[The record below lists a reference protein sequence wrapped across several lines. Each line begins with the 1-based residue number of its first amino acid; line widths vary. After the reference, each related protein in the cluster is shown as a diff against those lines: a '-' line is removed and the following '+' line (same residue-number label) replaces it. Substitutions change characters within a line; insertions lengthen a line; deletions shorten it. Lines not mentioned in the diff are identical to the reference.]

1 MKCPN
6 CVLGDLRFCIRGEL
20 RFQTDELG
28 RPCGTADVRSQE
40 DRFWM
45 TCDTC
50 NAGFGVG
57 GWQADGA
64 GRVILTEFEPHPDN
78 DEVEFEPK
86 NPPPSAAQ
94 FD

>member
-1 MKCPN
+1 
-6 CVLGDLRFCIRGEL
+6 
-20 RFQTDELG
+20 
-28 RPCGTADVRSQE
+28 
-40 DRFWM
+40 M